1 MAGTCEDNHL
11 CRQHSSILVRPNQKW
26 VKELMEG
33 TDAFTEE
40 IENDVQERNEPRPIF
55 KAATPDNFQKFKEKN
70 LRQSL

>member
-1 MAGTCEDNHL
+1 M
-11 CRQHSSILVRPNQKW
+11 RPNQKW

-40 IENDVQERNEPRPIF
+40 IENDMQERNEPRPIF